1 LLYQERMVIFVTPN
15 VMMISRMKTF
25 RFFTRFLVLLLFGF
39 VTEPAMAVGTDDYIT
54 ISGKAVESSRKKAL
68 CQATV
73 QLPGANISTIT
84 NSDGVFVLKIPLY
97 IPFTH
102 LEIKHIGYSTLTV
115 NAEDIDLNKQN
126 RFVLTAEPDKEVSVF
141 LPPDELIGLALENI
155 KQNYAAAQA
164 AKVAFFR
171 EQVKKKRKNRA
182 LTEVVLDINK
192 ASYSS
197 MSPDLVRL
205 YRGRKITNYK
215 PADTLLFKFKG
226 GIIGLMSM
234 DIAKQR
240 ELFFNQDLEE
250 EYKYKLEGM
259 TSFDGQ
265 PHYIISFNQSSTTP
279 DMLYRGKI
287 YLDAE
292 NYAVTRVVFNMN
304 VENLPDAARFFIRE
318 QPKGVKID
326 ITEAAYQIDF
336 RNSDNGYTF
345 HHGRLELKYRCKWD
359 KKAIRSTYTI
369 AAELIVTNEVDQ
381 HLVVRDNLIQV
392 HAGDILAEKIE
403 DFENNAFW
411 GAYNI
416 IEPDG
421 SIEKATTKLL
431 RAAKKNERRNR

>member
-1 LLYQERMVIFVTPN
+1 
-15 VMMISRMKTF
+15 MISRMKTF
-25 RFFTRFLVLLLFGF
+25 HFFTRFLVLLLFGF
-39 VTEPAMAVGTDDYIT
+39 ATEMAMAVGTDDYIT

-73 QLPGANISTIT
+73 QLPGVNISTIT
-84 NSDGVFVLKIPLY
+84 NSDGVFMLKIPLY
-97 IPFTH
+97 IPFSH
-102 LEIKHIGYSTLTV
+102 LEIKHIGYSTLTI

-126 RFVLTAEPDKEVSVF
+126 RFVLTAENEKPDKDAPDS
-141 LPPDELIGLALENI
+141 LPPDELIGRALENI
-155 KQNYAAAQA
+155 KQNYAATQA

-171 EQVKKKRKNRA
+171 EQVKKKRKNRS
-182 LTEVVLDINK
+182 LTEVVIDINK

-205 YRGRKITNYK
+205 YRGRKVTNYK
-215 PADTLLFKFKG
+215 PADTLLFEFKG
-226 GIIGLMSM
+226 GITSLMSM

-240 ELFFNQDLEE
+240 ELFFNQELKE
-250 EYKYKLEGM
+250 EYKYQLEGI
-259 TSFDGQ
+259 TSFDGH
-265 PHYIISFNQSSTTP
+265 PHYIISFNELSNAP
-279 DMLYRGKI
+279 NMLYRGKI
-287 YLDAE
+287 YLNAE

-304 VENLPDAARFFIRE
+304 IENLPDAAQIFIRE
-318 QPKGVKID
+318 QPEGAKID

-359 KKAIRSTYTI
+359 KKAIRSTYSI
-369 AAELIVTNEVDQ
+369 AAELIVTNEIDQ

-392 HAGDILAEKIE
+392 HAGEILTEKIE
-403 DFENNAFW
+403 DFENKAFW

-431 RAAKKNERRNR
+431 RASKKRKR